1 MNDAIKS
8 LVNTKTT
15 DSYKIIEE
23 KYLIL
28 KRYLRML
35 IKENRLEIQNVE
47 CILNALDP
55 MPLIFYPDSK
65 ELEEND
71 KDSGDKKCLKK
82 DTKK

>member
-8 LVNTKTT
+8 LINTKTT

-35 IKENRLEIQNVE
+35 IKENILEIQNVE

-55 MPLIFYPDSK
+55 MPSISFSDLK

-71 KDSGDKKCLKK
+71 RDGGDENE
-82 DTKK
+82 

>member
-1 MNDAIKS
+1 MNDAIKNFINNKS
-8 LVNTKTT
+8 I

-28 KRYLRML
+28 KRYLRNL

-55 MPLIFYPDSK
+55 MPSISFSDLK

-71 KDSGDKKCLKK
+71 KDGGD
-82 DTKK
+82 